1 MRLSRFEY
9 LEPKD
14 IQEARSVLSEKGKE
28 AMLVAGGTDI
38 LVKMKQRVVT
48 PRYLVNLKQI
58 DQMRGIEFDES
69 KGLRI
74 GALVTLEELEES
86 LPVQERFPALYQAAG
101 RVATPQLR
109 NMGTIGGNI
118 CIDSMCLYYN
128 QSRQWRKARPPC
140 FKAGGDG
147 CYVAKGGKECAALFQ
162 ADTPPVLMAL
172 GAKVKVVGADKERLV
187 DIEEIYTQKGQKATT
202 LGPDEFIEE
211 LQIPTPFENT
221 GGGYL
226 KESTREAID
235 FPVVGV
241 ACQLG
246 RDDGKCKDVRIAL
259 TAVASGPVRAKEAEE
274 VLKGNAV
281 TDDLI
286 EKAAEIARET
296 IRPMPHMGVSV
307 WYKRRLIKVLVKRH
321 LKQVWDQTK

>member
-9 LEPKD
+9 LEPKN
-14 IQEARSVLSEKGKE
+14 IKEARSVLSEKGKE

-38 LVKMKQRVVT
+38 LVKMKQRVVA

-58 DQMRGIEFDES
+58 AQMKGIEFDER

-74 GALVTLEELEES
+74 GALVTLDELEES
-86 LPVQERFPALYQAAG
+86 LPVKERFPALCQAAG

-118 CIDSMCLYYN
+118 CIDSMCWYYN

-140 FKAGGDG
+140 FKAGGDR
-147 CYVAKGGKECAALFQ
+147 CYIAKGGKECAALFQ
-162 ADTPPVLMAL
+162 ADTPPALMAL

-187 DIEEIYTQKGQKATT
+187 DIEDIYTQKGQKAIT
-202 LGPDEFIEE
+202 LESDEFIEE
-211 LQIPTPFENT
+211 LQIPTPLENS

-241 ACQLG
+241 ACQLS
-246 RDDGKCKDVRIAL
+246 REDGTCKDVKIAL
-259 TAVASGPVRAKEAEE
+259 TAVGSGPVRVKEAEE

-286 EKAAEIARET
+286 EKAAEVAQET

-307 WYKRRLIKVLVKRH
+307 WYKRRLIKVMVKRQ
-321 LKQVWDQTK
+321 LKHVWDQTK